1 MTLVEDYGLDS
12 PPRKLLLLVL
22 SIDDCNFQ
30 KAMDKLHIQK
40 VIRFFEHLRKKSEV
54 DFSNFKLGGV
64 SYELEENRDALIEY
78 ELIEPING
86 RFVLTNEG
94 YDAAKALKQS
104 LDKTEIEQLVF
115 AKQLL
120 NDLPS
125 DELLYFMYK
134 TIPETKKYSTEFS
147 RLERKKDML
156 VKNLFLKRKIDVAT
170 ASSWLGIS
178 QSDFVKKLRKKPLSA
193 ENQKALIE
201 GYQQGADEDL
211 VIAKDFEQVDKELD
225 EECDT

>member
-12 PPRKLLLLVL
+12 PPRKLLLLAL

-40 VIRFFEHLRKKSEV
+40 VIRFFEHLRKKSEI

-64 SYELEENRDALIEY
+64 SYELDENKDALIEY
-78 ELIEPING
+78 ELIELVNG

-94 YDAAKALKQS
+94 YEAAKSLKQTF
-104 LDKTEIEQLVF
+104 DKTEIEQLIF

-125 DELLYFMYK
+125 DELLYFVYK
-134 TIPETKKYSTEFS
+134 TIPETQKHSTEFS
-147 RLERKKDML
+147 RLERKKETL
-156 VKNLFLKRKIDVAT
+156 VKNLFLKRKIDVAM
-170 ASSWLGIS
+170 ASSWLGIT
-178 QSDFVKKLRKKPLSA
+178 QSDFVKKFQKKPLSA
-193 ENQKALIE
+193 ETRKALIE

-225 EECDT
+225 QECDM